1 MIAWIDGR
9 VMPADEARVSI
20 LDHGFLYG
28 DSVYEAV
35 RTFGGRPFRLGAH
48 LARLE
53 RSAAGLFIRMPE
65 GIEAAVDDV
74 LRAGHGEQLVR
85 IMVTRGVGSLGYDLD
100 PEQTP
105 TLVLLGMPVPKYP
118 ARFYD
123 EGVRLATTDIR
134 RNPQNSLDPSLK
146 TSNLLNLRLAFMDAR
161 RQGADDV
168 VMLNHRGEVAEASG
182 SNIFLVKDG
191 ALQTPEMG
199 AGILGGITRDFVIRL
214 ARDNGF
220 QVTEGVISP
229 EALRAADEVFLT
241 STTRSIMPA
250 TVLDSIPVG
259 GGLPGALTRS
269 LMESFEARVGAPIR

>member
-1 MIAWIDGR
+1 
-9 VMPADEARVSI
+9 MPADEARVSI